1 MPAVCRPCVLD
12 YKLALTMKYQLSVKV
27 KHGRKEL
34 QYDSVDAAIAAIKR
48 NPFFFIDVRLIDVTS
63 QLFPESSESIE
74 LLEHP
79 DFE

>member
-12 YKLALTMKYQLSVKV
+12 FKLALTMKYKLSVSV

-34 QYDSVDAAIAAIKR
+34 QYDSIDAALAAIKR
-48 NPFFFIDVRLIDVTS
+48 NPFFFIDVRLVDVTS
-63 QLFPESSESIE
+63 HLFPVSSESIE
-74 LLEHP
+74 LLENP